1 MNDVPQHQGAASTA
15 SPSRMPRSEA
25 LESLDLKTA
34 LEIAGWPAS
43 LLAAEKQP
51 TVIEDVKVQSRR
63 TFLHAS

>member
-1 MNDVPQHQGAASTA
+1 
-15 SPSRMPRSEA
+15 MPRSEA